1 MLKDK
6 KIVLLTASHL
16 SSCPRLIKEAELLSK
31 NGAEIHIVYLN
42 SLFFLESVDDV
53 IRTKHTN
60 WNFHPIY
67 WKGRKSNMYEVLTSK
82 IAFKLTKYFT
92 SNSDFIQ
99 STSKVLIDTILA
111 IDADLYIAH
120 HPSLL
125 PAAAKAAKKY
135 KAKFIYDIEDAFPFV
150 DAGRFLTNPNIDI
163 INIEKKYIKQA
174 SLLTAASP
182 LYTQLYK
189 SLYNLSMEPINLL
202 NVFNV
207 KHHTLKEYKD
217 RKDLSKTSLYWFSQ
231 TVGLNRGLQDV
242 FHAIN
247 ELDPTHYE
255 LHIRGNCTLEVKQHL
270 LSLITDKIHLKNIFF
285 HELISNDELEI
296 RNSEHDIG
304 LALEYPTSLNRDLC
318 ISNKMLDYISKG
330 LMVVAT
336 NTKGHAYILS
346 EFNASKYLYKP
357 SDVQSLVNILTYII
371 DNPEELYTLKG
382 KSLELAQ
389 SKYNWDTHSKPWLLE
404 LKKLMQ

>member
-1 MLKDK
+1 MLKGK

-42 SLFFLESVDDV
+42 SLVFLESVDDA
-53 IRTKHTN
+53 IRSKHSN

-67 WKGRKSNMYEVLTSK
+67 WKGRKSNMLQVLTSK
-82 IAFKLTKYFT
+82 ITFRLAKYLT

-99 STSKVLIDTILA
+99 STSRVLIDAVLA
-111 IDADLYIAH
+111 VDADLYIAH

-150 DAGRFLTNPNIDI
+150 EEGRFLTNPNIDI
-163 INIEKKYIKQA
+163 LNIEKKYIKQA
-174 SLLTAASP
+174 SLLTSASP
-182 LYTQLYK
+182 LYTQLYT
-189 SLYNLSMEPINLL
+189 SLYNLDIKPINLL
-202 NVFNV
+202 NVFNINQ
-207 KHHTLKEYKD
+207 HLSKEYRD

-242 FHAIN
+242 FSAIN
-247 ELDPTHYE
+247 ELDPTQYE
-255 LHIRGNCTLEVKQHL
+255 LHIRGNCTNEVKQYL
-270 LSLITDKIHLKNIFF
+270 LSLITDKIHLKNIYF
-285 HELISNDELEI
+285 HKLISNDELEI

-304 LALEYPTSLNRDLC
+304 LALEYPTTLNRDFC

-346 EFNASKYLYKP
+346 ELNASNYLYKP
-357 SDVQSLVNILTYII
+357 SDVQSLVNILTRVI
-371 DNPEELYTLKG
+371 NNSKELHTLKS
-382 KSLELAQ
+382 KSLELAMA
-389 SKYNWDTHSKPWLLE
+389 KYNWETHSKPWLVELE
-404 LKKLMQ
+404 KLMQ